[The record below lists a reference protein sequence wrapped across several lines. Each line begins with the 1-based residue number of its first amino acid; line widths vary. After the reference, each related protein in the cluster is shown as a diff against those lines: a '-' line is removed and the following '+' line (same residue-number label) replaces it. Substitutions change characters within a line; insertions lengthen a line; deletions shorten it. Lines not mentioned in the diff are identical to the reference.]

1 MSRFARHLDT
11 QDGPHNP
18 FPGLPALERRLGHA
32 LPHRIG
38 SNEGLDMPHQA
49 LNARFGPELAALART
64 YGDAEAWSLRTCLGQ
79 ALDLPRDALLVDA
92 GADSLMALTLR
103 ALCDSGPCDSGPCD
117 SGPCDS
123 GPCDTGSPVITSA
136 GTYPTWSYFVR
147 GHGCREIE
155 VDYAS
160 ATGRLAPD
168 LDALAAAAV
177 REGARVVYLANPDNP
192 SGHLHQDADILAL
205 RDALPDDCTLVLD
218 EAYHDFRD
226 DAWAPAASA
235 VWPGVIRLRTFSKAH
250 GLAGLRV
257 GYAIA
262 PPEILAVLMKVRIH
276 YAVSSLA
283 LAAAE
288 TLLAN
293 PQETRAHV
301 AAVIQRREA
310 LAGWLA
316 AQGAEVLPSATN
328 FVAVRLDSAERAAA
342 VHRRLLD
349 EGTLIHRPAHPALG
363 HLLRISA
370 LEDALVPGRLDGIAE
385 ALR

>member
-1 MSRFARHLDT
+1 MSRFARHLER

-18 FPGLPALERRLGHA
+18 FPGLQALERKLGHA

-38 SNEGLDMPHQA
+38 SNEGLDMPHRA
-49 LNARFGPELAALART
+49 LAARFGHEVANLART
-64 YGDAEAWSLRTCLGQ
+64 YGDAEAWQARELLARSL
-79 ALDLPRDALLVDA
+79 ALPMEALLIDA

-103 ALCDSGPCDSGPCD
+103 ALCDE
-117 SGPCDS
+117 
-123 GPCDTGSPVITSA
+123 GSTVITSA

-147 GHGCREIE
+147 GQGCRQVE

-160 ATGRLAPD
+160 GPGHLAPD
-168 LDALAAAAV
+168 LAALAEAAR
-177 REGARVVYLANPDNP
+177 RERARVVYLANPDNP
-192 SGHLHQDADILAL
+192 SGHLHGDADVLAL
-205 RDALPDDCTLVLD
+205 RDALPDECTLVLD

-226 DAWAPAASA
+226 DAWEPAASA
-235 VWPGVIRLRTFSKAH
+235 IWPGVIRLRTFSKAH

-262 PPEILAVLMKVRIH
+262 TPETHAMLMKVRIH

-288 TLLAN
+288 TVLHH
-293 PQETRAHV
+293 PDETREHV
-301 AAVIQRREA
+301 AAVIARRDA
-310 LAGWLA
+310 LSDWLRE
-316 AQGAEVLPSATN
+316 QGADVLPSTTN
-328 FVAVRLDSAERAAA
+328 FVSLRLTNADRAAEA
-342 VHRRLLD
+342 HRRLLA

-370 LEDALVPGRLDGIAE
+370 LEDALVPGRLETLAS
-385 ALR
+385 ALQSGS

>member
-38 SNEGLDMPHQA
+38 SNEGLDMPHRA
-49 LNARFGPELAALART
+49 LSARFGPELAALART

-103 ALCDSGPCDSGPCD
+103 ALCDSGPCDSGPCQ
-117 SGPCDS
+117 
-123 GPCDTGSPVITSA
+123 TGSPVITSA

-160 ATGRLAPD
+160 ATGHLAPD

-192 SGHLHQDADILAL
+192 SGHLHRDADVLAL

-262 PPEILAVLMKVRIH
+262 PPETLAVMMKVRIH

-288 TLLAN
+288 TLLTN
-293 PQETRAHV
+293 PEETRAHV

-310 LAGWLA
+310 LSSWLA